1 MRTYEFT
8 VILRSDEEAAAKG
21 KELVKQ
27 ELVNAN
33 AAVLKEEDLGI
44 RVLAYPIKKEEK
56 GRYLYME
63 IEADPSVI
71 SVIEKNCLLMNP
83 VLKFLFVR
91 KES

>member
-8 VILRSDEEAAAKG
+8 VILRAEEDAAAKG
-21 KELVKQ
+21 KELVKK
-27 ELVNAN
+27 ELANAN
-33 AAVLKEEDLGI
+33 AAILKEEDLGI

-63 IEADPSVI
+63 LQADPAVI

-83 VLKFLFVR
+83 VLKFLFVK